1 MHHGCFLVVIVL
13 PYCILSAKILVWRS
27 FRRLCLAAAG
37 PGEFFVC
44 SWRPRWA
51 EGHGGSASIKLL
63 CSPASHCGC
72 RRLRIC
78 SVVSSRNGYLDAR
91 DESSST
97 RCSCRVEKFIQTNYR
112 LHGRPPTDESQS
124 ASTLCVSDCLS
135 VYPTPSVCV
144 CVCVCLSLCLIILYR
159 CVPVRALLLPVNE
172 LGLSL

>member
-124 ASTLCVSDCLS
+124 ASTLCVSDCLC

-144 CVCVCLSLCLIILYR
+144 CVCVCLSVSVSHHPISLCPGPRSVIA
-159 CVPVRALLLPVNE
+159 C
-172 LGLSL
+172 

>member
-1 MHHGCFLVVIVL
+1 LSLIILWKKIFCQVRVDFQLVTECYMHHGCFLVVIVL
-13 PYCILSAKILVWRS
+13 PYYILSAKVLVWRS

-78 SVVSSRNGYLDAR
+78 SVVSSRNVSRRAR
-91 DESSST
+91 RVQFDPVQLPSREIYTNELST
-97 RCSCRVEKFIQTNYR
+97 AWPSA
-112 LHGRPPTDESQS
+112 HGRIPVRLN
-124 ASTLCVSDCLS
+124 A
-135 VYPTPSVCV
+135 
-144 CVCVCLSLCLIILYR
+144 VCL
-159 CVPVRALLLPVNE
+159 
-172 LGLSL
+172 